1 MIPILTRYPVYYFFA
16 LRENDKILAKKYN
29 FYIYPSK
36 IKLNDE
42 ELKNRKKKNEVIL
55 ELTKDTASIIGTKSY
70 RISLSMV

>member
-1 MIPILTRYPVYYFFA
+1 S
-16 LRENDKILAKKYN
+16 KKYN

-55 ELTKDTASIIGTKSY
+55 ELTKEFASIIEQKAIEYPYQWYNFHDFWYKGD
-70 RISLSMV
+70 